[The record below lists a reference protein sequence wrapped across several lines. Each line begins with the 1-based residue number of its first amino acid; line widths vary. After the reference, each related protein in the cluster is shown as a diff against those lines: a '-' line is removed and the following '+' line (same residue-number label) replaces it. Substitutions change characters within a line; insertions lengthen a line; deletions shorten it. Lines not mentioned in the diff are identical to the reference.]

1 MRQLERLKWMAVP
14 IAAYLVIT
22 LVLPIANGA
31 AGRTDFAHHAMWV
44 LLGCSLVIGSI
55 AVIGGAI
62 ELAAAGARRLVHP
75 RVNNRMPRRVS
86 DPGGK
91 S

>member
-1 MRQLERLKWMAVP
+1 MRHLESLRWMAVP
-14 IAAYLVIT
+14 IAVYLVIT

-44 LLGCSLVIGSI
+44 LLGCTLVIGSI
-55 AVIGGAI
+55 AVVGGVI
-62 ELAAAGARRLVHP
+62 ELAVAGARRLA
-75 RVNNRMPRRVS
+75 NNRGARRVPAS
-86 DPGGK
+86 GGK

>member
-1 MRQLERLKWMAVP
+1 MRRLERLKWLAVP

-31 AGRTDFAHHAMWV
+31 AGRTDFLHHAMWV
-44 LLGCSLVIGSI
+44 LLGCTMVIASI
-55 AVIGGAI
+55 AIVGGAI
-62 ELAAAGARRLVHP
+62 ELVVAGARRVA
-75 RVNNRMPRRVS
+75 NNVRNRRVS
-86 DPGGK
+86 SGGR